1 MKNGFLELKF
11 KDKPIVYSFGSKIS
25 FVDDKELCENL
36 SKPNIK
42 NADSDLLIHSLN
54 DTHISDVIQIKVNMS
69 ETGTFLV
76 NFEKENFDE
85 TKREELLK
93 EIGSLKSEET
103 PTSETQIKKTKD
115 LINILNKYEP
125 IYVSFSNN
133 GDIKLNF
140 DELRDQK
147 PEFPLVV
154 LLNIKKKITINF
166 KKKDKLAKDNVEKEP
181 KKEYAPLSLF
191 EVDYIFIFLFA
202 LLGSFAITATIF
214 EIMNKQA
221 IAIFLGI
228 LALAFVVVEAIA
240 MQSSIYKKNK
250 VINPYIRYYLEI
262 FIVVGIAAGLVAGYF
277 ISKGL
282 LKTEIENF
290 DYKGMILL
298 SIAVSVPALL
308 SSVFSSILVN
318 LIIKKFKKNK

>member
-1 MKNGFLELKF
+1 MKNGFLTLKF
-11 KDKPIVYSFGSKIS
+11 RDKPTEYSFGSKVS
-25 FVDDKELCENL
+25 FVEDKKLSENL
-36 SKPNIK
+36 ARPNIK

-54 DTHISDVIQIKVNMS
+54 DAHISDVIQIKVNMS

-76 NFEKENFDE
+76 NFQKEELSEEKRD
-85 TKREELLK
+85 ELLK

-103 PTSETQIKKTKD
+103 PTIETQLIKTKN
-115 LINILNKYEP
+115 LIDILNKYEP
-125 IYVSFSNN
+125 IYVSLSNN

-140 DELRDQK
+140 NELKDVN
-147 PEFPLVV
+147 PEFPLLV
-154 LLNIKKKITINF
+154 LPNNKKRIVINLNKKHKESKNGEKVT
-166 KKKDKLAKDNVEKEP
+166 KD
-181 KKEYAPLSLF
+181 YAPLSLF
-191 EVDYIFIFLFA
+191 EVDYIFILLFA
-202 LLGSFAITATIF
+202 LLGSFAITTTIF

-228 LALAFVVVEAIA
+228 LALAFVVVEAVA

-262 FIVVGIAAGLVAGYF
+262 FIVAGIAIGLVAGYF

-290 DYKGMILL
+290 DYNGMILL

-318 LIIKKFKKNK
+318 LIIKKFKKNN